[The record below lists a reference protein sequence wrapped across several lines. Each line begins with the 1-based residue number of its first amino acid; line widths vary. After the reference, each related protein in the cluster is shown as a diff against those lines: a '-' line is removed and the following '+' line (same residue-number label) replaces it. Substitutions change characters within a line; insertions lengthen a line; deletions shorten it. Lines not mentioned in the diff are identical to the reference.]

1 MIIAQVVLVG
11 GVLAVLGSV
20 LFGILFSTSGEFV
33 LATIDCNVTEN
44 PYGVNDCNADNKVV
58 DSDGDVCQ
66 VGNLGLFTSAF
77 TPECALGGEY
87 EVSSIVLPYEG
98 DPLNFGPLFAAQT
111 NLAGAIAELTNGLE
125 VEFTNCDDFFA
136 DPVLAGAL
144 QAAAVGGFDAGL
156 DTFAEGI
163 KAGYD
168 QGLVDFVGELDLL
181 LYAGASVGI
190 IGGYNF
196 IVTNAAIVG
205 LPAPPLPANVD
216 DNYDL
221 TGSAFGSCGNDTV
234 LAVIGCVASNLTGFG
249 TSAGSA
255 VALGISYGLTTFPSE
270 TNIATLIAT
279 GVGYQ
284 GPNPLAPTPGA
295 PVTALPDAGFWSP
308 FDSTILCNSALG
320 CTTHRDFLSA
330 TFASVDSS
338 VTLGNVALQDALDQ
352 LTLLIGALDGYRNN
366 VALLLAAT
374 IPALT
379 GSTDLDA
386 DFTALAALSASTN
399 PDDIV
404 TLTSGLN
411 ATVVQAVTINTG
423 FLTKAALIANLQGAL
438 QASSLTPPDF
448 TLPALI
454 QSSPPSDLQSWGLL
468 CAVVELDN
476 DCSYLDFV
484 GKSIADSTDPR
495 TIESLSLIGAVLGT
509 CAADNVTTITGC
521 LTAYLSY
528 GAPLTGGGATL
539 LDITTEAVLGS
550 FYPLTTDADDFQA
563 AMLLEAA
570 TLCKDDEKDR
580 AAIAAAQQLVP
591 GGIALLGIASILAV
605 VNLVKVQNKILG
617 VVAGLFG
624 ILGAGLALAG
634 LLGVYNAPIYESVG
648 GSSGPIEDNS
658 FVYGSG
664 VALTYALVLIGGGFV
679 GGLAVLVGGAMLPGK
694 DESSEILGKA

>member
-77 TPECALGGEY
+77 TPECAAGGEY
-87 EVSSIVLPYEG
+87 EVSSIVLPYKG

-144 QAAAVGGFDAGL
+144 QNAAVGGFDAGL

-196 IVTNAAIVG
+196 VVTNAAIVG
-205 LPAPPLPANVD
+205 FPAPPLPANVD

-221 TGSAFGSCGNDTV
+221 TGSAFNACGNDTV
-234 LAVIGCVASNLTGFG
+234 LAVIGCVAGALDGFNI
-249 TSAGSA
+249 SAGNA
-255 VALGISYGLTTFPSE
+255 VSFGISFGLNALPSE
-270 TNIATLIAT
+270 TNIATLIGA

-284 GPNPLAPTPGA
+284 GAGTPGA

-308 FDSTILCNSALG
+308 FDSTILCNALSG
-320 CTTHRDFLSA
+320 CTTHREFLTG
-330 TFASVDSS
+330 TFNSVLASV
-338 VTLGNVALQDALDQ
+338 TAGNVALTDALGQ
-352 LTLLIGALDGYRNN
+352 LGLLIGALDGYRDNIG
-366 VALLLAAT
+366 LLLAT
-374 IPALT
+374 GIPALV
-379 GSTDLDA
+379 GSTDLDT
-386 DFTALAALSASTN
+386 DFVDMAAFATSGS
-399 PDDIV
+399 DGDVI

-411 ATVVQAVTINTG
+411 ATYLQAVALNSG
-423 FLTKAALIANLQGAL
+423 YLTKAALISNLQNGLLAE
-438 QASSLTPPDF
+438 SLTPPDF
-448 TLPALI
+448 TLPALS
-454 QSSPPSDLQSWGLL
+454 QVSLPSNLESWGLL

-476 DCSYLDFV
+476 DCSYLEFV
-484 GKSIADSTDPR
+484 TKSKDDSTDPR
-495 TIESLSLIGAVLGT
+495 TIQSLATIEAVLGT
-509 CAADNVTTITGC
+509 CALDNVTTITGC
-521 LTAYLSY
+521 LGAYLSY

-550 FYPLTTDADDFQA
+550 FYPLTTGADDFQA

-664 VALTYALVLIGGGFV
+664 VALTYALVLIGGGFI